1 MLELAG
7 MVTISEQQKEN
18 AKECPEKKP
27 FKSVFVRGIWPR
39 DRELLFRNYLSVDSL
54 IIMVAGSISS
64 EGVLLS

>member
-1 MLELAG
+1 M
-7 MVTISEQQKEN
+7 
-18 AKECPEKKP
+18 PRKKR
-27 FKSVFVRGIWPR
+27 FISVFVRGIWPR